1 MDKGLVKSLND
12 QLNFELYSA
21 YIYQAMASHFKA
33 QNLNGF
39 ANWMDV
45 QVQEELVHATKFY
58 TFLHDRNVDVELGAI
73 AKPPTKWDSPLAV
86 FEHALKHEQLVT
98 KRINS
103 LADQAAK
110 VSDHATSNFLLW
122 FINEQVEEEAN
133 TTDVIQQIKLV
144 GKEIFMLDRE
154 LAQRVFTP
162 PATPTA

>member
-1 MDKGLVKSLND
+1 MDKGLVKSIND
-12 QLNFELYSA
+12 QINFELYSA
-21 YIYQAMASHFKA
+21 YIYLSMASHFKA

-45 QVQEELVHATKFY
+45 QVQEELVHTTKFY
-58 TFLHDRNVDVELGAI
+58 NFLHDRNEDVEFGAI
-73 AKPPTKWDSPLAV
+73 AKPPAKWDSPLAV

-110 VSDHATSNFLLW
+110 VSDHATSNFLQW

-133 TTDVIQQIKLV
+133 ATNVIQQIKLF
-144 GKEIFMLDRE
+144 GDSLFMLDRE
-154 LAQRVFTP
+154 LGQRVFTP
-162 PATPTA
+162 PATAAA